1 MYLGENI
8 LKHMHHGGPEP
19 DQPRAKVSMHY
30 GGKIIV
36 LHTDNYKG
44 EQPPCH
50 WVVRHFS
57 IILSFTHMNE

>member
-19 DQPRAKVSMHY
+19 DQLRAKVSMHY

-36 LHTDNYKG
+36 LHTDNYEG

-50 WVVRHFS
+50 LCREA
-57 IILSFTHMNE
+57 LLNMN